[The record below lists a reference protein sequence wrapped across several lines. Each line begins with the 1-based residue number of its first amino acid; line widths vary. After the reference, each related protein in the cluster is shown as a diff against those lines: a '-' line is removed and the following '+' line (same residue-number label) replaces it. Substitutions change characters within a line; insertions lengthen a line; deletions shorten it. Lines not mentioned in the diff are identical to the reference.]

1 MDVMEAARLVA
12 ATQRFAVAG
21 MLGTAA
27 AVKVAGGGLRT
38 GDLGP
43 AFDAVLRASGLPVSA
58 RIAGRL
64 VVLAE
69 AGVTAALL
77 VPGVSRPASLA
88 AAVLAAGF
96 VGFLLAAARIAPEVP
111 CGCLGGREP
120 AGVRRPVA
128 RAALLG
134 LLALCGAAA
143 GASSGWTLAAAH
155 PLPVAAVLAGDT
167 ALLLRLSPEAVRLG
181 GPLYRFAGR
190 RRCRPG
196 TLDGSLP
203 ALRDSRAYQRV
214 AAMLTGQLERPADH
228 WSEGCW
234 HFVSVPAR
242 YAGAPATA
250 VFAVPA
256 RAGAEDVRAAVVSD
270 TTDETL
276 FAHP

>member
-1 MDVMEAARLVA
+1 MEGARLVA

-21 MLGTAA
+21 VLGTAA
-27 AVKVAGGGLRT
+27 AVKVAGSGLRA

-43 AFDAVLRASGLPVSA
+43 AFDALLRASGLPVPA

-69 AGVTAALL
+69 AGVAAALL
-77 VPGVSRPASLA
+77 VPGVSRAASLA

-96 VGFLLAAARIAPEVP
+96 VGFLLAAARIAPEAP
-111 CGCLGGREP
+111 CGCLGGGDP
-120 AGVRRPVA
+120 VGVRTVA

-143 GASSGWTLAAAH
+143 GASSEWTVAAAH
-155 PLPVAAVLAGDT
+155 PLPVAAVLAGDA
-167 ALLLRLSPEAVRLG
+167 ALLRWLSPEAVRLAA
-181 GPLYRFAGR
+181 PLHRFAGR
-190 RRCRPG
+190 RRCGPG

-203 ALRDSRAYQRV
+203 ALRDSHAYQRV

-256 RAGAEDVRAAVVSD
+256 RAGAGGVRAAVVSD